1 MGEKME
7 FNCGTLCSYNGGEAY
22 TLGVVDSCSVEETS
36 NLMDKMY
43 ANLTINGQ
51 RVRGVV
57 NSIEIVSENVGYLN
71 AVREVRM
78 KVCDFNNASLPE
90 VKKVIYNDPA
100 TIIFWT
106 DGTKT
111 VVKCQEGDIYS
122 KEIGFKTAYLK
133 KMLGNDN
140 AFNKEINKWV
150 PKEEPS
156 NRVAKSYTYD
166 EQSDVCIF
174 RDNLGNTILE
184 LPRELTSVM
193 RIN

>member
-1 MGEKME
+1 MGEKMG
-7 FNCGTLCSYNGGEAY
+7 FGFGTLYVHDDDKTY
-22 TLGVVDSCSVEETS
+22 TLGVVDSYGVEETS
-36 NLMDKMY
+36 TLMDKMY

-57 NSIEIVSENVGYLN
+57 NSIEMVTENVGYLN

-78 KVCDFNNASLPE
+78 KVCDFDNASLPK

-140 AFNKEINKWV
+140 TFNKEINKWV
-150 PKEEPS
+150 WGEK
-156 NRVAKSYTYD
+156 
-166 EQSDVCIF
+166 
-174 RDNLGNTILE
+174 
-184 LPRELTSVM
+184 
-193 RIN
+193 